1 MSKVKQKTGYNI
13 VRVVQS
19 DKNCIKAMNV
29 CSAMKREHLKE
40 FISDNRIQKM
50 TWDKV
55 FDRREDPKTG
65 EFIWTRG
72 ENFDKFVQKHSIEG
86 CEFKGKAS
94 TNQDGSKHHD
104 LAVANHYCF
113 NMTQEERDTAR
124 TEAQQRYE
132 ITEYANYLLRSDIE
146 DERDKGQAI
155 IDGLKDNTISMCDIA
170 YTSSEGIEIGF
181 EITTEYYTPEMTQA
195 KADYCEIAGLTFVAQ
210 EI

>member
-1 MSKVKQKTGYNI
+1 MSKVRQKTGYNI

-19 DKNCIKAMNV
+19 DKNCVKAMND

-55 FDRREDPKTG
+55 FDRTEDPQTG

-72 ENFDKFVQKHSIEG
+72 ENFDKFVEKHNIEG

-113 NMTQEERDTAR
+113 NMTQEERDSAR
-124 TEAQQRYE
+124 TEAQQRHE
-132 ITEYANYLLRSDIE
+132 LKEYANYLLRSDVE
-146 DERDKGQAI
+146 GERDKGQAI
-155 IDGLKDNTISMCDIA
+155 IDGLKDGTISMCDIA

-181 EITTEYYTPEMTQA
+181 EITTEHYTPEMTQA
-195 KADYCEIAGLTFVAQ
+195 KADYCEIAGLTFMAQ